1 MKVFFC
7 MQIRYQTI
15 LQFDTINLG
24 EHGQA
29 IPAQITQSN
38 KFSKTL
44 QYLKKE
50 VRDEFDFYCNEHHN
64 FLNDTTIFDECGQY
78 TKRTQNKNAV
88 SFAISQK

>member
-7 MQIRYQTI
+7 MQTRYQTI

-24 EHGQA
+24 EHGQSM
-29 IPAQITQSN
+29 PAQITQSN

-64 FLNDTTIFDECGQY
+64 FLNDITIFDECGQIY
-78 TKRTQNKNAV
+78 QTYSK
-88 SFAISQK
+88 